1 MTAEEAERQADAEG
15 LTLQK
20 SDNTSGYLGVRRY
33 SGRNLTKSYE
43 ATETRGRKT
52 KSLGYFTT
60 AEEAALFRAGMVEWG
75 GVASSFSDEFFN

>member
-1 MTAEEAERQADAEG
+1 M
-15 LTLQK
+15 QK

-33 SGRNLTKSYE
+33 SYKLTRGGRRYKLTKSYE